1 MTFSNNKAFGLG
13 KVIPMIIAMAGAV
26 IFLLNAT
33 AAAEGEEYVLKPGDV
48 ISVNVVEHEEFSGRH
63 KIRPDGRI
71 NYPVIGELDVA
82 SLTCA
87 QLVKIM
93 ESKLSPYVNN
103 PVVSISIEAYFANKI
118 FIIGDVNRPGEFEI
132 YEPIDLIK
140 ALAMCGGQKNA
151 GARIAKII
159 RADGTIISVDLLDL
173 CNGKMSKLET
183 NKFLLYPGD
192 TIFIPETFIFNWGV
206 LAAILSA
213 VALALEIALY
223 AIWINDR

>member
-1 MTFSNNKAFGLG
+1 
-13 KVIPMIIAMAGAV
+13 
-26 IFLLNAT
+26 
-33 AAAEGEEYVLKPGDV
+33 
-48 ISVNVVEHEEFSGRH
+48 
-63 KIRPDGRI
+63 
-71 NYPVIGELDVA
+71 
-82 SLTCA
+82 
-87 QLVKIM
+87 
-93 ESKLSPYVNN
+93 
-103 PVVSISIEAYFANKI
+103 
-118 FIIGDVNRPGEFEI
+118 
-132 YEPIDLIK
+132 
-140 ALAMCGGQKNA
+140 MCGGQKNA